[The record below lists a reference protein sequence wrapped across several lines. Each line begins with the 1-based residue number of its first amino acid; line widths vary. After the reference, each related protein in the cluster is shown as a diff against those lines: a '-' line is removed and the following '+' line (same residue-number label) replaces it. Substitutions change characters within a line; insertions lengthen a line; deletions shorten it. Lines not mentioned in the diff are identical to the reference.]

1 MYPYTLTLI
10 ASRVE
15 LRLPHVTLTGAL
27 AYDPAFS
34 ALVLIHDDGE
44 HHVLSTVLL
53 TYGYLPFFGE
63 TFIKDWTEHSGL
75 TDALVMAGVVSVV
88 ERLTVARAELDDDD
102 AIRHFCFLRLGL
114 GRYRPRPRNANY
126 QASTQPRFLFS
137 YFGAGAWRSGCRA

>member
-53 TYGYLPFFGE
+53 AYGYLPFFGE

-88 ERLTVARAELDDDD
+88 ERLTVGPFDSRAYRVRVLFPED
-102 AIRHFCFLRLGL
+102 
-114 GRYRPRPRNANY
+114 GR
-126 QASTQPRFLFS
+126 
-137 YFGAGAWRSGCRA
+137 